1 MGGADWTFS
10 LLDTSPSVGAK
21 HQAEEPPGVSRASSL
36 HSLPLGWD
44 SAPSSP
50 QRQPLLDDPVTM
62 DNSRHGL
69 YLVYCPDAAFIEAL
83 RAEKGSGFSPFLLDI
98 LLISGSQ

>member
-1 MGGADWTFS
+1 MLPEAWRGGADWTVS

-21 HQAEEPPGVSRASSL
+21 HQAEEPPGVPRASSL

-50 QRQPLLDDPVTM
+50 QRQPLLDEPVTM
-62 DNSRHGL
+62 DNRRHGL
-69 YLVYCPDAAFIEAL
+69 LPVYCPDAAFTEADTQ
-83 RAEKGSGFSPFLLDI
+83 G
-98 LLISGSQ
+98 